1 MFHLAINAKLFRCRL
16 VSSGRE
22 LQVHL
27 AGLPQ
32 VWLAEADLETRPLCA
47 IALQG
52 GTVGV
57 GNEPSS

>member
-1 MFHLAINAKLFRCRL
+1 MMEGSLLFYLAINAELFRGCL

-32 VWLAEADLETRPLCA
+32 VWLAEADLEARPLGP
-47 IALQG
+47 IALQW
-52 GTVGV
+52 
-57 GNEPSS
+57 